1 MGRDRDP
8 RAEAC
13 RAAPA
18 RSPEEGTTVIARLF
32 VGAAIL
38 YFAVAKWVDFRTGLD
53 LLVFDAKHGFT
64 VEAVS
69 APLPDSSRRRR

>member
-1 MGRDRDP
+1 M
-8 RAEAC
+8 
-13 RAAPA
+13 
-18 RSPEEGTTVIARLF
+18 IARIF

-69 APLPDSSRRRR
+69 APLPDSNRRRR